1 MKIQSSNIIMSSSHS
16 YNSFSYAES
25 TTIEGRASDDLEG
38 VVLSL
43 SEQTNGNYKEAMEM
57 VEKQKENVAK
67 QNQEQLRKS
76 LSEQLKSNNT
86 KQCGKIEMSDEYKM
100 KLELIKRLMD
110 LLKDGEQYE
119 KLPMKSINEGR
130 RISLSHQVE
139 SSFSSVSVGAVST
152 GNSGGA
158 GTLWTRVTA
167 KTGFYS
173 EQESTT
179 FSSVGQVRT
188 SDGINI
194 DFSVDVSMTRA
205 YMEEINILESTNYI
219 LTDPLVINL
228 DTNITSLSEQ
238 KFMFDINSDGQKEEI
253 SFVGDGSGFLALD
266 KNNDGVINDG
276 SELFG
281 TASGDG
287 FKDLS
292 AFDTDK
298 NGWID
303 ENDSIFNKLKVWTKN
318 EEGKDMLISLK
329 DADVGAIYLDN
340 AYTEFSFKD
349 DNNKTDGVLRKTG
362 IYLKESSGRVGTMAH
377 VDLAL

>member
-1 MKIQSSNIIMSSSHS
+1 MSSSHS

-43 SEQTNGNYKEAMEM
+43 SEQTNGNYKEAMEKF
-57 VEKQKENVAK
+57 EKQKENVAK

-76 LSEQLKSNNT
+76 LSEQLKSNNS

-188 SDGINI
+188 ADGRNI

-228 DTNITSLSEQ
+228 DTNITALSEQ
-238 KFMFDINSDGQKEEI
+238 KFMFDINSDGQTEEI
-253 SFVGDGSGFLALD
+253 SFVGGGSGFLALD

-292 AFDTDK
+292 TFDIDK

-303 ENDSIFNKLKVWTKN
+303 ENDSIFDKLKVWTKN

-340 AYTEFSFKD
+340 ADTEFSFKD

-362 IYLKESSGRVGTMAH
+362 IYLKESSGSVGTMAH